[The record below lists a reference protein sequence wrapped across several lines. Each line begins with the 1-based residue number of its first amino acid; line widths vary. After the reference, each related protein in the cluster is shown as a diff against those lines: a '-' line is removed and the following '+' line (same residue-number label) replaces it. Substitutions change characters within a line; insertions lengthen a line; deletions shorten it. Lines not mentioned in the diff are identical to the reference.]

1 MAGMGVV
8 HRLLPVPVP
17 ADTTNQMERK
27 EIMVSDDK
35 NIKLIGTLVV
45 PIGEENSIQDILDR
59 VTGALS
65 GDDHPA
71 STAKP
76 APVEPMIADL
86 PIAWQV
92 YRDTL
97 LDAYEAVHAIE
108 HSAFEDGEYELLD
121 LTIRLVSLLRQ
132 AQLVVDRHLHGEADQ

>member
-1 MAGMGVV
+1 
-8 HRLLPVPVP
+8 
-17 ADTTNQMERK
+17 
-27 EIMVSDDK
+27 MVSDDK
-35 NIKLIGTLVV
+35 NINIKGMLVIPV
-45 PIGEENSIQDILDR
+45 GDEESVRDALDR

-108 HSAFEDGEYELLD
+108 HSAFEHGEDELLD

-132 AQLVVDRHLHGEADQ
+132 AQLVVDRHLHGEAAQ